1 MYKLAKPIRCPNCG
15 EIVQV
20 DTSMILTSYPPQYKW
35 ECPKCGRTGTV
46 GSKDDII
53 TFENQTPIRTLP
65 YIQKVGEPD
74 LGVGA
79 TTTNATGDGYNTINA
94 VPSICSPMTECEICG
109 EEFKF
114 DSRSYICPKCR
125 EAVVKLRGTADSTAN
140 AMPADKSTANAV
152 PANNKSTVTDPK
164 STACDIPGKPFLQ
177 QGWECPKC
185 GAILAPH
192 QSYCPFCSK
201 KESDWITTVGTGTQ
215 PFYGEW
221 TNRDNLTPP
230 TGQYTNPNPGTAI
243 SSGDKPKV
251 PNSCTITYATPCD
264 NLKATL

>member
-1 MYKLAKPIRCPNCG
+1 MYKPIVPIRCPKCG
-15 EIVQV
+15 TTVNV
-20 DTSMILTSYPPQYKW
+20 NTSMILTSNPPCYEW
-35 ECPKCGRTGTV
+35 TCPNCGEKGYTKQG
-46 GSKDDII
+46 DII
-53 TFENQTPIRTLP
+53 TFENQNGRATSG
-65 YIQKVGEPD
+65 YIQKIDEADP
-74 LGVGA
+74 GVGV

-114 DSRSYICPKCR
+114 DSKSYICPKCR
-125 EAVVKLRGTADSTAN
+125 EAVVKLRKTADSTAN
-140 AMPADKSTANAV
+140 AMPADDKSTTNAI
-152 PANNKSTVTDPK
+152 PTNKSTVTAHK
-164 STACDIPGKPFLQ
+164 TTECNIPAPQFLQ

-192 QSYCPFCSK
+192 QNYCPFCSPS
-201 KESDWITTVGTGTQ
+201 EYGRSNWVVTTPAVV
-215 PFYGEW
+215 PLE
-221 TNRDNLTPP
+221 
-230 TGQYTNPNPGTAI
+230 QYTNPNINTAI

>member
-1 MYKLAKPIRCPNCG
+1 MYKPVQPIRCPKCG
-15 EIVQV
+15 TTVNV
-20 DTSMILTSYPPQYKW
+20 NTSMILTSNPPCYEW
-35 ECPKCGRTGTV
+35 TCPNCGEKGYTKQG
-46 GSKDDII
+46 DII
-53 TFENQTPIRTLP
+53 TFENQTKRATLP
-65 YIQKVGEPD
+65 YIQKVDEPD
-74 LGVGA
+74 PGVGV
-79 TTTNATGDGYNTINA
+79 TTTDATGDGYNTINA

-114 DSRSYICPKCR
+114 DSKSYICPKCR
-125 EAVVKLRGTADSTAN
+125 EAIVKLRKTADSTAN
-140 AMPADKSTANAV
+140 AMPTDKSTA
-152 PANNKSTVTDPK
+152 TDLK

-192 QSYCPFCSK
+192 QNYCPFCSPS
-201 KESDWITTVGTGTQ
+201 EYGRSNWVVTTPAVV
-215 PFYGEW
+215 PLE
-221 TNRDNLTPP
+221 
-230 TGQYTNPNPGTAI
+230 QYTNPNPGTAI

>member
-1 MYKLAKPIRCPNCG
+1 MYKPIVPIRCPKCG
-15 EIVQV
+15 TTVNV
-20 DTSMILTSYPPQYKW
+20 NTSMILTSNPPCYEW
-35 ECPKCGRTGTV
+35 TCPNCGEKGYTKQG
-46 GSKDDII
+46 DII
-53 TFENQTPIRTLP
+53 TFENQIGHATSGYIR
-65 YIQKVGEPD
+65 KVDEPD
-74 LGVGA
+74 LGVGV
-79 TTTNATGDGYNTINA
+79 TTTNATDGSNTINA

-125 EAVVKLRGTADSTAN
+125 EAIVKLRGTADSTAN

-152 PANNKSTVTDPK
+152 PANNKSTATDPK

-230 TGQYTNPNPGTAI
+230 SGQYTNPNPITTI
-243 SSGDKPKV
+243 SSGDIV
-251 PNSCTITYATPCD
+251 
-264 NLKATL
+264 KANGQLYSHICNTL